1 MIGVDIDDLN
11 QDQDF
16 DKYFFYFSYGSNLLK
31 ERIHVGVSE
40 AVFISIGVLNNF
52 ELSFFDDSKRWKGAL
67 ASIEP
72 KEGSRVFGCIWR
84 VPYSLLD
91 ALDMLRN
98 EKNNLFK
105 FLKFR
110 QETGYHRLMIQ
121 VLSYSSMHRT
131 FNCLTYQYS
140 NTNRV
145 VAAPSPHYKEVIIA
159 GAVEHKLPN
168 EYIER
173 LLVIPTN
180 GFNGTIDLDLKAIK
194 HLNGNKD

>member
-31 ERIHVGVSE
+31 ERIHVSE

-91 ALDMLRN
+91 ALDI
-98 EKNNLFK
+98 
-105 FLKFR
+105 
-110 QETGYHRLMIQ
+110 QETGYHRLMSKKIQGHLNFYFQNISVQ

>member
-91 ALDMLRN
+91 ALDI
-98 EKNNLFK
+98 
-105 FLKFR
+105 